1 MKKYFIIAFML
12 LTTLTHSQDKF
23 IGEWT
28 SNGLATDMLIEVVDN
43 KINIEC
49 VSSNSFKPLETT
61 NVVYKNN
68 KITLD
73 NYFKPN
79 NWSSNKIIEYKN
91 KDTLLVTIQNKMGLY
106 EIAYIKK

>member
-49 VSSNSFKPLETT
+49 VI
-61 NVVYKNN
+61 Y
-68 KITLD
+68 
-73 NYFKPN
+73 
-79 NWSSNKIIEYKN
+79 
-91 KDTLLVTIQNKMGLY
+91 
-106 EIAYIKK
+106 